1 MISQPQNHRRRPVV
15 ITMSVISP
23 RQPQGSMGP
32 MEVVIEELQT
42 HERIESG
49 IAFGE
54 GVRLA
59 RERIEPISQGP
70 VESFDM
76 HCACWLHRC
85 PQHGA
90 NFHRQQSSVL
100 IVMLDGLRQADG
112 LGDHQPGT
120 PAFAREHRLAIGPL
134 QDAAKAVPARASPVQ
149 LALLSALHRGGHRL
163 LDQSLV

>member
-42 HERIESG
+42 HECIESG

-59 RERIEPISQGP
+59 RERIEPISQGA

-76 HCACWLHRC
+76 HRACWLHRR
-85 PQHGA
+85 PQHGT

-100 IVMLDGLRQADG
+100 IAMLDCLRQRERLWD
-112 LGDHQPGT
+112 DPSRT
-120 PAFAREHRLAIGPL
+120 SPFAAQLALAIGPH
-134 QDAAKAVPARASPVQ
+134 QDAPIAVPSITEPVQ
-149 LALLSALHRGGHRL
+149 LALVGSLDRGGHRVF
-163 LDQSLV
+163 DQILA